1 MQGEVLEWTESV
13 ALGLV
18 RGAHIFRVTQQ
29 RPRRWGLLPGRAQT
43 QVTLSQEV
51 AGGAPPPPPP
61 PPLPPLRCMLGRVQ
75 AHRQVQLPDWADR
88 PPNLDGQAALQRN
101 T

>member
-1 MQGEVLEWTESV
+1 MRAAQVGAAVEGQVLEWTESV

-29 RPRRWGLLPGRAQT
+29 RPRRFGLLPGRTQT

-51 AGGAPPPPPP
+51 AGAPPHP
-61 PPLPPLRCMLGRVQ
+61 
-75 AHRQVQLPDWADR
+75 
-88 PPNLDGQAALQRN
+88 
-101 T
+101 

>member
-1 MQGEVLEWTESV
+1 MLEWTESV

-29 RPRRWGLLPGRAQT
+29 RPRRWGLLPGRTQT

-51 AGGAPPPPPP
+51 AGASPSS
-61 PPLPPLRCMLGRVQ
+61 LGSMHSNGFFGLLKSERV
-75 AHRQVQLPDWADR
+75 A
-88 PPNLDGQAALQRN
+88 NAALQ

>member
-1 MQGEVLEWTESV
+1 MLEWTESV

-29 RPRRWGLLPGRAQT
+29 RPRRWGLLPGRTQT

-51 AGGAPPPPPP
+51 AGAPPT
-61 PPLPPLRCMLGRVQ
+61 LLSGIV
-75 AHRQVQLPDWADR
+75 
-88 PPNLDGQAALQRN
+88 
-101 T
+101 

>member
-1 MQGEVLEWTESV
+1 MLEWTESV

-18 RGAHIFRVTQQ
+18 RGAHIF
-29 RPRRWGLLPGRAQT
+29 PRHPAAPAARWGLLPGRTQT

-51 AGGAPPPPPP
+51 AGASPSS
-61 PPLPPLRCMLGRVQ
+61 LGSMHSNGFFGLLKAERV
-75 AHRQVQLPDWADR
+75 A
-88 PPNLDGQAALQRN
+88 NAALQ